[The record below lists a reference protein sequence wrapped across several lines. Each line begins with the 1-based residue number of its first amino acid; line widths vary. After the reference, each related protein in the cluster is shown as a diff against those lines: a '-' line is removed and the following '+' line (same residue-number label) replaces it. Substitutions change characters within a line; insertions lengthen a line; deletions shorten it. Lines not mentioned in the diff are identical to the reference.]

1 VRDTRT
7 LIGIITDSAATL
19 SERHDAFGELVA
31 RFQDMAYACAYAA
44 LGDPQLAEDIAQE
57 AFVSTWRNLGQ
68 LREPDAFPGWFRRVL
83 QTECNRLTRGKRVRI
98 VPLEA
103 GASVPSA
110 EANPQADLERH
121 ELKKV
126 VLTAVMSLPQNERTV
141 TLLSYLDG
149 RSHKEIGDFLGVPTT
164 TVAKRL
170 YSARGRLKAGLVSAL
185 KEDFEMGRPSRNA
198 SFAEKVRAGIFDDYV
213 GRYKYELRPD
223 LVVEIKREG
232 DGLVS
237 ESAGQRNELFAP
249 GESERELQAK
259 EFDGRGEFV
268 RDGRGR
274 VTHFVYFEFGREM
287 GRALKIGQDT

>member
-1 VRDTRT
+1 MRDTRT
-7 LIGIITDSAATL
+7 LICIITDSAATL

-44 LGDPQLAEDIAQE
+44 LGDPHLAEDIAQE
-57 AFVSTWRNLGQ
+57 AFISAWRNLGQ

-170 YSARGRLKAGLVSAL
+170 YTARGRLKLA
-185 KEDFEMGRPSRNA
+185 
-198 SFAEKVRAGIFDDYV
+198 
-213 GRYKYELRPD
+213 
-223 LVVEIKREG
+223 
-232 DGLVS
+232 
-237 ESAGQRNELFAP
+237 
-249 GESERELQAK
+249 
-259 EFDGRGEFV
+259 
-268 RDGRGR
+268 
-274 VTHFVYFEFGREM
+274 
-287 GRALKIGQDT
+287 